1 MFVCFYI
8 ENYKQCNSV
17 TMETNT
23 GNKYTCYSTC
33 DVTTKG
39 TTEIKIT
46 AETLTSNNPAICDI
60 KVL

>member
-1 MFVCFYI
+1 
-8 ENYKQCNSV
+8 
-17 TMETNT
+17 METNT